1 MASRASVNK
10 TEDVEEQSISLL
22 QSDAEA
28 VVRDFSLRLTVLDI
42 IEEGHKAAAMAIFS
56 SVVIG
61 FVLGISLPVDQNI
74 PGDSL
79 RLFLCSLVYC
89 MQTYK
94 HSILLEGMYL
104 LECAAPLEEGR
115 GEEPRNPFT
124 SDWHQAY
131 QDELQV

>member
-1 MASRASVNK
+1 MASRASVSK
-10 TEDVEEQSISLL
+10 AEDVEEQSISLL

-74 PGDSL
+74 PGNSL
-79 RLFLCSLVYC
+79 RLFLCSLVYS
-89 MQTYK
+89 MQAYK
-94 HSILLEGMYL
+94 HSVLLEGCICSSVQYHWRKA
-104 LECAAPLEEGR
+104 EERSQGIPLFQIDIR
-115 GEEPRNPFT
+115 CIR
-124 SDWHQAY
+124 
-131 QDELQV
+131 LV

>member
-10 TEDVEEQSISLL
+10 TQDVEEQSISLL

-42 IEEGHKAAAMAIFS
+42 IEEGHKAAAMAILS

-79 RLFLCSLVYC
+79 RLLSCSLVYC
-89 MQTYK
+89 MQAYK
-94 HSILLEGMYL
+94 HSVLLKGMYL
-104 LECAAPLEEGR
+104 LESAAPLEKGR
-115 GEEPRNPFT
+115 GEEPRN
-124 SDWHQAY
+124 
-131 QDELQV
+131 